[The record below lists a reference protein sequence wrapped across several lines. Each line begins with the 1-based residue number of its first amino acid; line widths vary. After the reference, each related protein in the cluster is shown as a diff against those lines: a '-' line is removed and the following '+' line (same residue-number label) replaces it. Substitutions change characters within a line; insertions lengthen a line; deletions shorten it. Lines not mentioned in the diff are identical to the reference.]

1 MQQSDLDVF
10 MDTGDMYLGDRY
22 QDSQS
27 QEQFVKKA
35 TKIFKLF
42 KEEFHGV
49 VPIATARTPIVKL
62 HHNFTNLDCD
72 ISFRHGL
79 GVENTKFL
87 R

>member
-1 MQQSDLDVF
+1 
-10 MDTGDMYLGDRY
+10 MDTGDMYFGEIY

-35 TKIFKLF
+35 SKVLKSC
-42 KEEFHGV
+42 KEVFSYV
-49 VPIATARTPIVKL
+49 VPIPSARTPIVKV
-62 HHNFTNLDCD
+62 HHNYTNLDCD